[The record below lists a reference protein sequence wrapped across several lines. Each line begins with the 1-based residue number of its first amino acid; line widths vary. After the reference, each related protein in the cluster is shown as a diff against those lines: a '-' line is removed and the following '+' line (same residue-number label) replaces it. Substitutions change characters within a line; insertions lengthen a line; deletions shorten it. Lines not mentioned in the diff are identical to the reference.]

1 MIEER
6 RKQLSNFSWQQMDE
20 HIDKKL
26 LPIHQKLDELVV
38 LIKSG
43 YPNGD
48 VDGHR
53 RAHEELME
61 HDIEKKKLWASVR
74 TKLAESAA
82 WTIIVAIA
90 GALWYWV
97 KGNIK

>member
-1 MIEER
+1 MPEER
-6 RKQLSNFSWQQMDE
+6 RNQLSNFSWQQMDE

-26 LPIHQKLDELVV
+26 LPLHEKLDELTK

-43 YPNGD
+43 YPDGD
-48 VDGHR
+48 LDGHR
-53 RAHEELME
+53 RAHEEWIE
-61 HDIEKKKLWASVR
+61 HQIERKKLWVSVR

-82 WTIIVAIA
+82 WTIVVAIV
-90 GALWYWV
+90 GALWYWI